1 MYIEVNPHQKNFVF
15 FEKTDRQTDRLR
27 TSFTLKGKK
36 VKESESSV
44 IKNRVRKLPKLC
56 SSFHLSDTCPNITI
70 VLNLTLAKVV
80 YHPNTIFFPKFHSQ
94 VKECAKVCNILC
106 HFNPQS

>member
-70 VLNLTLAKVV
+70 VLILTPAKVV
-80 YHPNTIFFPKFHSQ
+80 YHPNTNFSRISLSS
-94 VKECAKVCNILC
+94 EKVCKSVQYFVSL
-106 HFNPQS
+106 